1 MSSNSNLSN
10 GVDTLQPDLQH
21 SELDRFAEVAN
32 TVADAAGEVIRKYF
46 RKKFEIL
53 DKEDLS
59 KLLNLKFLLAFVWI
73 FVLLCLVDEKF
84 EENEKNGFLFWVV
97 FRGQKMF
104 LIIIVV
110 KS

>member
-53 DKEDLS
+53 NKEDLN
-59 KLLNLKFLLAFVWI
+59 KLLKLKFLLGFVWI

-84 EENEKNGFLFWVV
+84 EENEKNGWVLGC
-97 FRGQKMF
+97 F
-104 LIIIVV
+104 
-110 KS
+110 